1 MNRLLSVLC
10 LSALFATGPTLAHEM
25 HGQSMHG
32 GVFAEAGHAQ
42 FEIVAQDGV
51 LTVYASVHG
60 EALATA
66 GATGKLTV
74 LSGGAKRDIE
84 LKPAGNDQ
92 LQGKGTLE
100 AGDKL
105 LLNVVW
111 PGQSPLTAR
120 AVFK

>member
-10 LSALFATGPTLAHEM
+10 LSALFAAGPALAHEM
-25 HGQSMHG
+25 HGQPMHG
-32 GVFAEAGHAQ
+32 GVVAEAGQAQ
-42 FEIVAQDGV
+42 FEVVARDGV
-51 LTVYASVHG
+51 LTVHASKHG

-74 LSGGAKRDIE
+74 LSGSAKREID
-84 LKPAGNDQ
+84 LKPAGNDL
-92 LQGKGTLE
+92 LQGKGSLA

-111 PGQSPLTAR
+111 PGQNPLTAR
-120 AVFK
+120 AVVK

>member
-10 LSALFATGPTLAHEM
+10 LSALFAAGPTLAHEM

-42 FEIVAQDGV
+42 FEIVARDGV
-51 LTVYASVHG
+51 LTVYASIHG

-74 LSGGAKRDIE
+74 LSGSAKREIE
-84 LKPAGNDQ
+84 LKPAGNDL
-92 LQGKGTLE
+92 LQGKGTLA

-120 AVFK
+120 AVVK

>member
-1 MNRLLSVLC
+1 MNRLLSVFC
-10 LSALFATGPTLAHEM
+10 LSALLTAGTVAAHEM

-32 GVFAEAGHAQ
+32 GIFAEAGHAQ
-42 FEIVAQDGV
+42 FEIVARDGV
-51 LTVYASVHG
+51 LTVYASIHG

-74 LSGGAKRDIE
+74 LSGSAKREIE
-84 LKPAGNDQ
+84 LKPAGNDL
-92 LQGKGTLE
+92 LQGKGTLA

-120 AVFK
+120 AVVK